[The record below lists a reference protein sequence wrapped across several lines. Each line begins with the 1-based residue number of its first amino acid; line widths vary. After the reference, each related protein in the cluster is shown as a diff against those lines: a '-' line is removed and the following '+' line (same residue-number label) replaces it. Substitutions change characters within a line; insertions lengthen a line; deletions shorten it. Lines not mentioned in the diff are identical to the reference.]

1 MMLATSVCLKYYY
14 NTMVFLVYYCSALYT
29 SFILSHIISEEI
41 NLREE
46 ETEVWSHSSRKFIYM
61 LKQWGSA

>member
-1 MMLATSVCLKYYY
+1 MMLATFVCLKYYY
-14 NTMVFLVYYCSALYT
+14 NMMVFLVCYSNTLYT
-29 SFILSHIISEEI
+29 SFILSDIFVEEI

-46 ETEVWSHSSRKFIYM
+46 EIEIRSHSSRKFIYM

>member
-14 NTMVFLVYYCSALYT
+14 NTMVFLVCYSSTLYT
-29 SFILSHIISEEI
+29 SFILSDNFVEVT

-46 ETEVWSHSSRKFIYM
+46 EIEVRSHSSRKFIYM
-61 LKQWGSA
+61 VKQWSSA